1 MTLPHSNL
9 NIALIAGSSRANSQT
24 AKVAAFL
31 GQRLQAL
38 GICAAPQVIDLARS
52 PLPLWPGEDQNGVW
66 ADHAQVLRDADAVV
80 VLVPEWHGMAAPAI
94 KNLFMFAGYNEVGHK
109 PALLVGISSGQG
121 GAYPLSELRASSYKN
136 NRVCYLP
143 EHLIVRYVETV
154 MNSGDSQ
161 NSDDLRIRQRADWTL
176 ETLGHYAQAMRPLRG
191 LIAMDNAEFAN
202 GM

>member
-1 MTLPHSNL
+1 MSL
-9 NIALIAGSSRANSQT
+9 NIVLIAGSSRANSQS

-38 GICAAPQVIDLARS
+38 DICSAPRLIDLGRA
-52 PLPLWPGEDQNGVW
+52 PLPLWPADDLNGVW
-66 ADHAQVLRDADAVV
+66 ADHAQVLREADGVV
-80 VLVPEWHGMAAPAI
+80 VLAPEWHGMAAPAV
-94 KNLFMFAGYNEVGHK
+94 KNLFMFAGYKELGHK

-143 EHLIVRYVETV
+143 EHLIVRQVEGV
-154 MNSGDSQ
+154 MNGGEAQ
-161 NSDDLRIRQRADWTL
+161 GSDDLRIRQRADWSL
-176 ETLGHYAQAMRPLRG
+176 QMLGHYAQAMLPLRG